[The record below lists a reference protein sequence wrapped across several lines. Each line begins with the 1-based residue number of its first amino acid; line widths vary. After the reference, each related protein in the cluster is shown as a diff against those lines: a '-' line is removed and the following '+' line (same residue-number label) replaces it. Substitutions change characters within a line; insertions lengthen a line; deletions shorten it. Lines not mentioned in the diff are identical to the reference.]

1 MKTSRARRT
10 PRTQRGG
17 HTLIELLAASAIIAV
32 AITST
37 LSLMRQGMEITRDTE
52 QRGMV
57 TTLCISKLEERLA
70 AVPNNFTNSTTT
82 GTFAADGYANIRFSA
97 VHSDNPV
104 DGGITGKLM
113 VVTVTVW
120 DDANGNTVRNSGE
133 ASVTLTSKVA
143 KITAWTS

>member
-1 MKTSRARRT
+1 MKNSRATRMRSS
-10 PRTQRGG
+10 G
-17 HTLIELLAASAIIAV
+17 HTLIELLAASAIVAI

-37 LSLMRQGMEITRDTE
+37 LSLMKQGMEITRDTE

-70 AVPNNFTNSTTT
+70 AVPKNFTSSTTS
-82 GTFAADGYANIRFSA
+82 GTFSADGYANIRFTA
-97 VHSDNPV
+97 VHSDNSA

-120 DDANGNTVRNSGE
+120 DDANGNATRDSGE
-133 ASVTLTSKVA
+133 ATVTFTSKVA
-143 KITAWTS
+143 KITAWNS